1 MYSKKGWGGDT
12 DPFILTTF
20 DKPSTPDD
28 KDVFVS
34 LVVFEFRDEDL
45 IGVWPSPDAPEV
57 VPLQNWDH
65 ADSC

>member
-12 DPFILTTF
+12 DPFILTTLE
-20 DKPSTPDD
+20 KASSDD
-28 KDVFVS
+28 QDVFVS

-57 VPLQNWDH
+57 SLRENDH
-65 ADSC
+65 G

>member
-12 DPFILTTF
+12 DPFILTTLE
-20 DKPSTPDD
+20 KAPSDD
-28 KDVFVS
+28 QDVFVS

-57 VPLQNWDH
+57 CLLREKDTG
-65 ADSC
+65 C

>member
-12 DPFILTTF
+12 DPFIQTTF
-20 DKPSTPDD
+20 DKGSTPDD
-28 KDVFVS
+28 NDVYIS

-57 VPLQNWDH
+57 IPLQGCVY
-65 ADSC
+65 ADAC

>member
-12 DPFILTTF
+12 DPFIKTTLE
-20 DKPSTPDD
+20 KASAPDD

-57 VPLQNWDH
+57 L
-65 ADSC
+65 S

>member
-12 DPFILTTF
+12 DPFILTTLE
-20 DKPSTPDD
+20 KTTSQDD
-28 KDVFVS
+28 QDVFVS

-57 VPLQNWDH
+57 PPAPNYPTNIF
-65 ADSC
+65 